1 MHEHGARE
9 TAPGREPDPR
19 LLRAVEH
26 AAHLLPAQGPI
37 TVFIHHNTLHAFEDL
52 PFEEAVVRAGRLFGC
67 EPFLP
72 KARYREE
79 LRAGRIVE
87 ADVEAV
93 LREDLG
99 AAGDA
104 PVGGVASRFELR
116 RRVALHGIREARGA
130 ALEWLT
136 RETDVLARFRDDL
149 YAPADGGRIGG
160 STSEGR
166 ATGDLWE
173 ACRSAIRAASPA
185 PPPRPPA
192 PRRHRD
198 LVLAVSGI
206 DVDAWTHPL
215 FIRFLSAFL
224 DQGLAYWPMP
234 GRELGL
240 YRCFLIIHGREKLPS
255 PAPWIRGLIA
265 LLREE
270 RAARLT
276 APASLERSLTALGV
290 PESEWDD
297 FVARSALVLR
307 GWAGIVRQLEERPD
321 RAPVHVAPASLVD
334 FLAVRLL
341 LDRAAL
347 AHAARTA
354 LRHAGDLAGLREA
367 LTLRLGEIAQPT
379 ETERAWP
386 LFHLSQLLGLDAP
399 TVARL
404 SRGAVD
410 ALEDELAHFDD
421 IERRRVLHLAYERRL
436 RRRVYDALVS
446 GGARAPR
453 REPVPFQAIF
463 CIDERE
469 ESIRRHLEEVAPAAE
484 TFGAAGFFGVAMYY
498 KSAEEA
504 HPHPLCPVAVR
515 PEHEVEEVVAEA
527 PATEIRLRRGS
538 RRIVGLL
545 RRNLLVGS
553 HTMFRG
559 TLVMTFLGALFALPL
574 VLRVLF
580 PRLATRLERLGARSV
595 GPPGRRRLLLERRSA
610 SPARGRHA
618 GFTHDEMAAVVRRL
632 LQDTGLAGSL
642 APVVLVVGHGST
654 SLNNPHESAHDCGAC
669 GGGRGGPNAR
679 AFAKMAN
686 DPEVRTRL
694 AADGVPVP
702 PETWF
707 VGAEHNTCNDAIDY
721 FDVDAVPDF
730 ARAAFR
736 AARRALEE
744 ARRRNA
750 HERCRRFYAAPTWY
764 PPGLALAHVEGRAAD
779 LAQTRPEY
787 GHATN
792 ALCVIGRRERTRG
805 VFLDRRAFLVSYDPL
820 QDDGEGTVLARLLAA
835 VVPVVAGISLE
846 YYFGRVDPVGYG
858 CGTKLPHNVT
868 ALLGVMEGALSD
880 LRTGLPWQMVEIHE
894 PVRLTLVVEA
904 GPELLARVVARDAT
918 LERLVR
924 HRWLFLASL
933 APEASTLME
942 IGPDGF
948 SRHAPGHP
956 LPSGGRTSAEWYGGR
971 RGFLP
976 FAAIGD
982 APGGEAPA

>member
-9 TAPGREPDPR
+9 AAADREPHSR
-19 LLRAVEH
+19 LLKAVER

-52 PFEEAVVRAGRLFGC
+52 PFEDAVVRAGRLFGC

-99 AAGDA
+99 SAGDA
-104 PVGGVASRFELR
+104 SVGGVASRFELR
-116 RRVALHGIREARGA
+116 RRVALHGIREARGP
-130 ALEWLT
+130 ALAWLT

-149 YAPADGGRIGG
+149 YAPADGRNIAA
-160 STSEGR
+160 SEGR
-166 ATGDLWE
+166 AAGDLWE
-173 ACRSAIRAASPA
+173 ACRAAIRGASPA
-185 PPPRPPA
+185 PPHERRA
-192 PRRHRD
+192 PLRHRD
-198 LVLAVSGI
+198 LLLAASGV

-215 FIRFLSAFL
+215 FIRFLAAFL

-234 GRELGL
+234 GRERGL
-240 YRCFLIIHGREKLPS
+240 YRCFLSIHGQATLPS
-255 PAPWIRGLIA
+255 PAPWVRGLVA

-270 RAARLT
+270 RATRRT
-276 APASLERSLTALGV
+276 AMASLLRSLAVLGV
-290 PESEWDD
+290 PEHEWDD
-297 FVARSALVLR
+297 FVVASALALR

-321 RAPVHVAPASLVD
+321 RAPVRVAPASLVD

-347 AHAARTA
+347 AHAARTVPG
-354 LRHAGDLAGLREA
+354 HAGPLAGLRDA
-367 LTLRLGEIAQPT
+367 LRRRLAESDPPA

-386 LFHLSQLLGLDAP
+386 LFHLAQLLGLDAP

-404 SRGAVD
+404 PRPAVD
-410 ALEDELAHFDD
+410 ELEEELARFDD

-446 GGARAPR
+446 GGSGAPR

-463 CIDERE
+463 CLDERE

-498 KSAEEA
+498 KGAEEA
-504 HPHPLCPVAVR
+504 HPHPLCPVGLR

-527 PATEIRLRRGS
+527 PETEIRLRGGS
-538 RRIVGLL
+538 RRVVGLL
-545 RRNLLVGS
+545 RRHLLVGS

-559 TLVMTFLGALFALPL
+559 TIVMTFLGALFALPL

-580 PRLATRLERLGARSV
+580 PRLATRLERLGTRSM
-595 GPPGRRRLLLERRSA
+595 GPPSRRRLLLERRSVA
-610 SPARGRHA
+610 AARGRHA
-618 GFTHDEMAAVVRRL
+618 GFTHDEMAAIVRRL
-632 LQDTGLAGSL
+632 LEDTGLAGRL

-679 AFAKMAN
+679 AFAMMAN
-686 DPEVRTRL
+686 DPEVRKRL
-694 AADGVPVP
+694 AVEGVPVP

-707 VGAEHNTCNDAIDY
+707 IGSEHNTCNDAIEY
-721 FDVDAVPDF
+721 FDVDAIPRG

-744 ARRRNA
+744 AGRRNA

-792 ALCVIGRRERTRG
+792 ALCVVGRRARTRG
-805 VFLDRRAFLVSYDPL
+805 IFLDRRAFLVSYDPL
-820 QDDGEGTVLARLLAA
+820 QDDRDGSVLARLLAA

-894 PVRLTLVVEA
+894 PVRLTIVVEA
-904 GPELLARVVARDAT
+904 QPERLARVVARDPT
-918 LERLVR
+918 LARLVR
-924 HRWLFLASL
+924 NRWLFLASL
-933 APEASTLME
+933 APESNTLTE
-942 IGPDGF
+942 LRPDGF
-948 SRHAPGHP
+948 APHVPGPP
-956 LPSGGRTSAEWYGGR
+956 LAYGGQTSADWYGGR

-976 FAAIGD
+976 FAAISGAD
-982 APGGEAPA
+982 GGPEAPA